1 MKKKKKNLDD
11 IEILTSLFRLSRLTN
26 MPGKSIGKCQKL
38 GRFKK
43 KSGKI
48 FDLKGLIAIIKLR
61 SIFVSVIQ
69 YVIMG
74 SVN

>member
-1 MKKKKKNLDD
+1 
-11 IEILTSLFRLSRLTN
+11 

-48 FDLKGLIAIIKLR
+48 FDLKGLT
-61 SIFVSVIQ
+61 
-69 YVIMG
+69 
-74 SVN
+74 